1 MNRKEILMFKIGV
14 VIVVIVIIGL
24 FAYGAYR
31 AEKVVAQQAKDNLEA
46 SRAQGGSR
54 RDGKKGK

>member
-1 MNRKEILMFKIGV
+1 MFKIGV

>member
-1 MNRKEILMFKIGV
+1 MFKIGV
-14 VIVVIVIIGL
+14 VIVVVVIIGL

-31 AEKVVAQQAKDNLEA
+31 AEKVVAQQAKENLEA
-46 SRAQGGSR
+46 SRTQGSSR